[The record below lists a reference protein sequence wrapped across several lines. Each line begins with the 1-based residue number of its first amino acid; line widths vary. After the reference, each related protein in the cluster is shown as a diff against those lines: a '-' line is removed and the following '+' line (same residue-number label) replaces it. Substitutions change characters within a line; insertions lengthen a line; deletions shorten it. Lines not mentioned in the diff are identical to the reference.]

1 MILISTP
8 LLGYLIMLTQIHS
21 EYQNKLFFINITL
34 DERVFRMFIDTGATA
49 SVLFKNDKHSYAKD
63 IKNISIVKIMLS
75 DGDFIKLND
84 VDFCIRDLPYVQ
96 IPCSTGNIMCDGI
109 IGVNVL
115 KKISPFMID
124 YKSKMILITK

>member
-1 MILISTP
+1 
-8 LLGYLIMLTQIHS
+8 MLTQIHS
-21 EYQNKLFFINITL
+21 EYQNELFFINITL
-34 DERVFRMFIDTGATA
+34 DESVFRMFIDTGATA
-49 SVLFKNDKHSYAKD
+49 SVLFKSDKHSYDKG
-63 IKNISIVKIMLS
+63 IKNISTIKIMLS
-75 DGDFIKLND
+75 NNNYIKLNNIN
-84 VDFCIRDLPYVQ
+84 FYIKNLPYVQ